1 MSPTYA
7 AKTSVPVETS
17 RAEIERTLQRYGAT
31 SFAYGWD
38 QDKALIEFAAD
49 GRRVRFVLT
58 LPDRNADEFTHYTRG
73 TVQITRHRRTPEEAL
88 KKWEQACRQ
97 RWRALALVVK
107 AKLEAV
113 EAEISE
119 FEDEFLAHIVLPDG
133 TTAGQWLRPQI
144 ADAYETGTMPSMLPA
159 LGSGR

>member
-7 AKTSVPVETS
+7 ANTSVPVETS
-17 RAEIERTLQRYGAT
+17 RAEIERTLQRYGAQ

-38 QDKALIEFAAD
+38 QDKALIEFAAC
-49 GRRVRFVLT
+49 GRRVRFVLA
-58 LPDRNADEFTHYTRG
+58 LPNRSADEFRFVNTN
-73 TVQITRHRRTPEEAL
+73 QWSSKEATPAQQERL
-88 KKWEQACRQ
+88 WEQACRQ
-97 RWRALALVVK
+97 RWRALALVIK

-119 FEDEFLAHIVLPDG
+119 FEDEFLAHVVLPNG

-144 ADAYETGTMPSMLPA
+144 ADAYETGQMPAMLPA
-159 LGSGR
+159 LGSGS